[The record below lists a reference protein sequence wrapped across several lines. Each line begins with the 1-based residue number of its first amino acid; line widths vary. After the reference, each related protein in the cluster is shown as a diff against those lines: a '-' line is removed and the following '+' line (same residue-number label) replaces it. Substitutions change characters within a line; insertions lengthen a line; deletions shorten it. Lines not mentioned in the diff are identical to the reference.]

1 MLSGRNDAELGR
13 KVPAFSV
20 WVKVGVGAAD
30 PPGVRVKYGVTEGPQ
45 TFEDPWFDVLMIS
58 WRTS

>member
-45 TFEDPWFDVLMIS
+45 TFEDPWFDVQ
-58 WRTS
+58 